1 MPLYADQFARAGQT
15 AGGLAGGA
23 AGAGGGGLLS
33 ALGSVLE
40 PLDYPR
46 QALWNAVRAGGRAI
60 SGEGSM
66 DDLLGAIPGALG
78 AGLAG
83 GLVASGVGAPL
94 GILAGSALGGLAQ
107 GIGKRTGSE
116 AFDAPEVS
124 DLTGTDE
131 LVPNLIVGALTDPT
145 TYAGGLGGAARGAK
159 TGSKIGREF
168 GQGLETA
175 ALQRGP
181 RYAGGAEKVAGV
193 WDEAFSKMGANF
205 GDKDRLDAL
214 SANLEAIKANPAL
227 LAEIP
232 EGSKF
237 LGQGMQTTAFRRP
250 EGGVVTFAGPQ
261 SFADRRIS
269 SMMDMPPPRIDIP
282 EMNPTMRSVGIE
294 GELPLRVEHAPGLDV
309 FPHTGVPDGVNPAVW
324 RQGVHGRDNQADKLA
339 DELANVG
346 IDFWDAHLGNIGTDP
361 SGINRIIDPGAVAPN
376 LALPK
381 MSGGMSPTNLAL
393 PLAQEVTGQPTTIQN
408 LMLRLLGSDQAV
420 QRELA
425 EKLAA
430 GSVTESPIMRE
441 LLERTGR
448 VRDDVLSPIGG
459 ASSPRIFE
467 GTTAPSRA
475 MQPADDI
482 VAGRLR
488 RFLQSIR

>member
-1 MPLYADQFARAGQT
+1 MPLYADPFARAGRT
-15 AGGLAGGA
+15 AGGVAGGA
-23 AGAGGGGLLS
+23 AGASGGGFLS

-60 SGEGSM
+60 TGEGSM
-66 DDLLGAIPGALG
+66 DDLIGAIPGVLG

-83 GLVASGVGAPL
+83 GLMATGVGAPL

-107 GIGKRTGSE
+107 GMGKSTGSE
-116 AFDAPEVS
+116 AFHAPEVS
-124 DLTGTDE
+124 DLTGTEDFI
-131 LVPNLIVGALTDPT
+131 PNMIVGALTDPM
-145 TYAGGLGGAARGAK
+145 TYAGGIGGAARGAK
-159 TGSKIGREF
+159 VGSKVGREF

-181 RYAGGAEKVAGV
+181 RYAGGAEKLSGV
-193 WDEAFSKMGANF
+193 WDEAFGKMGTNV
-205 GDKDRLDAL
+205 GDKERLGVLA
-214 SANLEAIKANPAL
+214 ANLEAIKANPAL
-227 LAEIP
+227 LQEIP

-261 SFADRRIS
+261 SGVDRRLT
-269 SMMDMPPPRIDIP
+269 SMMDVPPPRIDIP
-282 EMNPTMRSVGIE
+282 EMNPAMRSVGID

-309 FPHTGVPDGVNPAVW
+309 FPHMQAPEGVHEGVW
-324 RQGVHGRDNQADKLA
+324 RQGVQGRDIQANRLA
-339 DELANVG
+339 DDLEKMGV
-346 IDFWDAHLGNIGTDP
+346 DFWDAHLGNIGTDP

-393 PLAQEVTGQPTTIQN
+393 PLAQEVTGQPTRMQN
-408 LMLRLLGSDQAV
+408 MMLRLLGSDQAV

-430 GSVTESPIMRE
+430 GSVTDSPIMRD

-448 VRDDVLSPIGG
+448 VRSEVMAPPAGSSPI
-459 ASSPRIFE
+459 FQ
-467 GTTAPSRA
+467 GTTAPTRS
-475 MQPADDI
+475 MQPAED
-482 VAGRLR
+482 VVGNRLR